1 MKKVMVTT
9 VLEKNAGPSCKPAGT
24 KRKKNPDFG
33 ADGCAKSDHELAT
46 ILKAIAHPVRIRI
59 LRLLADSPD
68 SLCSCDIEA
77 QFPLRQPT
85 ISHHMKTLKE
95 TGLVESW
102 QEGNWVH
109 YVLSANPPIPVQA
122 IIQNPE

>member
-1 MKKVMVTT
+1 MDKGTLVIEKK
-9 VLEKNAGPSCKPAGT
+9 AGSACRSTKPSG
-24 KRKKNPDFG
+24 KKSVRFG
-33 ADGCAKSDHELAT
+33 ADGCASDDHSLAN

-59 LRLLADSPD
+59 LRLLAESED
-68 SLCSCDIEA
+68 SLCSCEIEA

-109 YVLSANPPIPVQA
+109 YILSKNPPIPVRE
-122 IIQNPE
+122 IIQEKQ